1 MASTLLEHTRS
12 ATPSAPALTSLA
24 GRPAACVAHTQLHQ
38 PSVKPAGRPG
48 AHEECERLERLIV
61 RDFRKDAKGH
71 AERLAQGHRVR
82 KMLDQIQAQA
92 EKLVRPL
99 HPLATPASGT
109 CANAL
114 KQPCTCRGA
123 YTRTRTV
130 CARRRLP
137 PCAARTCT
145 GAGARRE
152 GSMSKTRTGAIRPV
166 PACWAVR
173 WLPADV
179 KCGVYCSSP
188 VICTSRSAFYERLKD
203 VRDYHR
209 RYPYLEVSEVRSGAA
224 GSPVPLS
231 PRLAGYALALAAL
244 ALRTPW
250 GTWHWGT
257 PWSTACFSF
266 VRWRWALG
274 PGHASKRSDIPMR
287 WRWALGTGQ
296 SLVRSL
302 VCLPMLALG
311 TQCWA
316 LPGARPVHS

>member
-1 MASTLLEHTRS
+1 MLSAWRRGTACGRCWTRYRLRQKS
-12 ATPSAPALTSLA
+12 WSAPCTHWPPL
-24 GRPAACVAHTQLHQ
+24 
-38 PSVKPAGRPG
+38 
-48 AHEECERLERLIV
+48 
-61 RDFRKDAKGH
+61 
-71 AERLAQGHRVR
+71 RLAR
-82 KMLDQIQAQA
+82 A
-92 EKLVRPL
+92 P
-99 HPLATPASGT
+99 T
-109 CANAL
+109 L

-209 RYPYLEVSEVRSGAA
+209 RYPYLKVSEVRSGAA
-224 GSPVPLS
+224 GSPALLS

-250 GTWHWGT
+250 GTWHWALLGAQLVS
-257 PWSTACFSF
+257 PSCAGAGHL
-266 VRWRWALG
+266 ALG
-274 PGHASKRSDIPMR
+274 MRRSAACTSHA
-287 WRWALGTGQ
+287 
-296 SLVRSL
+296 
-302 VCLPMLALG
+302 LALG
-311 TQCWA
+311 TWHWA
-316 LPGARPVHS
+316 VLGAQPGLPPNAGAGHAMLGTPRSAACSFLSAGAGHLALGTPRSAAFFPPNAGAGRS

>member
-1 MASTLLEHTRS
+1 MLSAWRRGTACGRCWTRYRLRQKS
-12 ATPSAPALTSLA
+12 WSAPCTHWPPL
-24 GRPAACVAHTQLHQ
+24 
-38 PSVKPAGRPG
+38 
-48 AHEECERLERLIV
+48 
-61 RDFRKDAKGH
+61 
-71 AERLAQGHRVR
+71 RLAR
-82 KMLDQIQAQA
+82 A
-92 EKLVRPL
+92 P
-99 HPLATPASGT
+99 T
-109 CANAL
+109 L

-250 GTWHWGT
+250 GTWHWALLGAQLVSPSCAGAGHLALGMRRSAAT
-257 PWSTACFSF
+257 SPCAGAGHLALGSPRCAAWSASQC
-266 VRWRWALG
+266 WRWAHNA
-274 PGHASKRSDIPMR
+274 GHSPERGLFIFVSAGAGT
-287 WRWALGTGQ
+287 WHWALLGTQ
-296 SLVRSL
+296 PFFLQT
-302 VCLPMLALG
+302 LALG
-311 TQCWA
+311 A
-316 LPGARPVHS
+316 LESAAWSASARR